1 MASPCQTEDLRQ
13 KYVTRIKI
21 LIEEQDEHMSDLVK
35 NIDRMKREIGETTI
49 PINPL
54 FSSEDNFW
62 TELEVGSE
70 DWEALNIE
78 DQAWDRVNQELLF
91 ALLYVLADSPFWRIN
106 YDYSIPPFS
115 MTRSITNLKYILHAM
130 FAQVIVFEEH
140 YNCLKK
146 QLEEIRLFENGTK

>member
-1 MASPCQTEDLRQ
+1 MASPCQTGDLRQ

-35 NIDRMKREIGETTI
+35 NIDRMKTEIGETTI
-49 PINPL
+49 PW
-54 FSSEDNFW
+54 FGEEEDHFW

-70 DWEALNIE
+70 DWEALKIE
-78 DQAWDRVNQELLF
+78 DKAWDRVNQELLF
-91 ALLYVLADSPFWRIN
+91 ALLYVSGNDNS
-106 YDYSIPPFS
+106 SPPFPE
-115 MTRSITNLKYILHAM
+115 TRSITNLKYILHAM